1 MGHLIAL
8 LVALEREASGLRKRL
23 ALTPKEAVGLD
34 GPVYAGRYRGCS
46 LLLAPVG
53 MGRRRAEVGAE
64 AVLARYRVGV
74 VISLGF
80 SGALVERLQV
90 GDLVLASDLRG
101 IAGPGG
107 DGIEPIVHRADPGL
121 LRAATDALRATPLR
135 VVSGPTVTTPGIVAT
150 PAEKREIAR
159 RTGALAVDM
168 ESYWLARAASAR
180 GGPFLALRAISDGQG
195 DFVPPLPIL
204 DADGGLRTGR
214 LAAYLIR
221 NPVNL
226 AALMQLARNAGRARR
241 ALTEGAACVCRAAVG
256 C

>member
-1 MGHLIAL
+1 MGLLIAL

-34 GPVYAGRYRGCS
+34 GPVYTGRYRGCS
-46 LLLAPVG
+46 LLLAQVG
-53 MGRRRAEVGAE
+53 MGRRRAEAGAE

-74 VISLGF
+74 VISIGF

-90 GDLVLASDLRG
+90 GDLVLASELRG

-107 DGIEPIVHRADPGL
+107 GEIEPTVYRADPGL
-121 LRAATDALRATPLR
+121 LRAAADALRATPLR
-135 VVSGPTVTTPGIVAT
+135 VASGPTVTTPGIVAT
-150 PAEKREIAR
+150 PAEKRELAR

-180 GGPFLALRAISDGQG
+180 RIPFLALRAISDGQG
-195 DFVPPLPIL
+195 DFVPPLTPIV
-204 DADGGLRTGR
+204 DADGGLRIGR
-214 LAAYLIR
+214 LAAFLIR
-221 NPVNL
+221 KPGNL

-241 ALTEGAACVCRAAVG
+241 ALTEGAACTVAG
-256 C
+256 L